1 MSNDIYS
8 YIKENFGI
16 EITDY
21 QFKRDYIK
29 EPLKKIYLNKR
40 YKWELIDRDD
50 LEYLYI
56 KLNLSVLNLSQ
67 LFNIT
72 RPIMQSWI
80 SNQKIHKDKKLVYQ
94 NISKTCL
101 EKYGEENYS
110 YTFNFKN
117 NKEKYIKKKKS
128 NMLEKIWNDNSY
140 AIKRNSRKTQR
151 YMFKKIWCGFIFQ
164 NK

>member
-56 KLNLSVLNLSQ
+56 KLNLSHIINRVSK
-67 LFNIT
+67 
-72 RPIMQSWI
+72 I
-80 SNQKIHKDKKLVYQ
+80 SPTL
-94 NISKTCL
+94 
-101 EKYGEENYS
+101 
-110 YTFNFKN
+110 
-117 NKEKYIKKKKS
+117 
-128 NMLEKIWNDNSY
+128 
-140 AIKRNSRKTQR
+140 
-151 YMFKKIWCGFIFQ
+151 
-164 NK
+164 

>member
-72 RPIMQSWI
+72 RPIM
-80 SNQKIHKDKKLVYQ
+80 
-94 NISKTCL
+94 
-101 EKYGEENYS
+101 
-110 YTFNFKN
+110 
-117 NKEKYIKKKKS
+117 
-128 NMLEKIWNDNSY
+128 
-140 AIKRNSRKTQR
+140 
-151 YMFKKIWCGFIFQ
+151 
-164 NK
+164 